1 MQSTSTL
8 TLGTGKR
15 ANNRIAFVSNM
26 DDYAWGGS
34 EELWSR
40 AALQLAAQGYE
51 VSASVVEWLPPH
63 RRLRDLIEKGID
75 VWFRPK
81 RYSLLERAL
90 RKARSDARAPIV
102 AEVEKM
108 ILAHSPA
115 LVVFS
120 AGGPYPW
127 FDLMELCIEKRMPFV
142 TIGQANWEGRWLL
155 DEHARRHRKALA
167 EALRCYFVS
176 HANMRLAEKH
186 LGGELHN
193 GEVVWNPFNIDYDIS
208 LPWPQSTELRLA
220 CVARLDPS
228 AKGQD
233 LLLEA
238 LTDGVWRERDWRLE
252 LYGEGGM
259 KHTLRMLVDR
269 LGLSDRVGF
278 AGHRSVREIWATN
291 HALVMPSRHEG
302 MPLAMVEALLCARPV
317 LATDVAGHADI
328 VEDGVNGFLA
338 EAPTASHVAV
348 ALERLWAGRAR
359 LEEMGRAG
367 ATKIRELVPR
377 DPAQAFAE
385 KIKGHLRAPLGVRA
399 DIRSREAVQ

>member
-1 MQSTSTL
+1 MRVN
-8 TLGTGKR
+8 K
-15 ANNRIAFVSNM
+15 RIAFVSNM
-26 DDYAWGGS
+26 DDSAWGGS

-40 AALQLAAQGYE
+40 VALHLAARGYE
-51 VSASVVEWLPPH
+51 VCASVVEWEPTH
-63 RRLRDLIEKGID
+63 RRVQDLIERGID

-108 ILAHSPA
+108 IAAHAPA

-127 FDLMELCIEKRMPFV
+127 FDLMELCIEKHVPFV

-155 DEHARRHRKALA
+155 DEHATRHRKALA
-167 EALRCYFVS
+167 VALRCYFVS

-186 LGGELHN
+186 LGGELRN
-193 GEVVWNPFNIDYDIS
+193 GEVVFNPFNIDYDIS
-208 LPWPQSTELRLA
+208 LPWPQATELRLA
-220 CVARLDPS
+220 CVARLDPN

-238 LTDGVWRERDWRLE
+238 LADPVWRERDWRLE

-259 KHTLRMLVDR
+259 KQTLRALAER
-269 LGLSDRVGF
+269 LGLSHRVGF

-291 HALVMPSRHEG
+291 HVLVMPSRHEG

-328 VEDGVNGFLA
+328 IEDGINGFLA
-338 EAPTASHVAV
+338 EAPTSSHVAI
-348 ALERLWAGRAR
+348 ALERLWAKRAV
-359 LEEMGRAG
+359 LEDMGKQG
-367 ATKIRELVPR
+367 AARIRELVPR
-377 DPAQAFAE
+377 DPAQVFAE
-385 KIKGHLRAPLGVRA
+385 KLKGHLLASPTIVGAEQLQGVM
-399 DIRSREAVQ
+399 